1 MISCAFSSQKR
12 AKYLYNKQ
20 KKLYRTLFCLNQE
33 NFKLKKNQQKNTPS
47 KKKTLK
53 LKGIK
58 NYIKSVFHLLSI
70 WNNNEYQYM
79 TEYIVI
85 LCSHM

>member
-1 MISCAFSSQKR
+1 MVCLINGKRVKVGFLFFWGGVHKKMISCAFSSQKR

-47 KKKTLK
+47 KKKPS
-53 LKGIK
+53 
-58 NYIKSVFHLLSI
+58 N
-70 WNNNEYQYM
+70 
-79 TEYIVI
+79 
-85 LCSHM
+85 

>member
-47 KKKTLK
+47 KKTPS
-53 LKGIK
+53 
-58 NYIKSVFHLLSI
+58 N
-70 WNNNEYQYM
+70 
-79 TEYIVI
+79 
-85 LCSHM
+85 

>member
-1 MISCAFSSQKR
+1 MVCLINGKGVIMGFLFLGGGVHKKKRYLVRFSSQKR

-47 KKKTLK
+47 KKKTPQIKGDKK
-53 LKGIK
+53 L
-58 NYIKSVFHLLSI
+58 H
-70 WNNNEYQYM
+70 
-79 TEYIVI
+79 
-85 LCSHM
+85 